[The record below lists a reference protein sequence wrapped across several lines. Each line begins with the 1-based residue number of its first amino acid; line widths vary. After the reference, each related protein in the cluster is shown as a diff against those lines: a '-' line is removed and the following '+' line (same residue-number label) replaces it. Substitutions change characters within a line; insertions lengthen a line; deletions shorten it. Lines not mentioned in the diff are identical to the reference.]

1 MNMQNKQQQLA
12 ERINALLRDQG
23 IVFYGGGAF
32 PRPDYSTQVRLVL
45 PLPDITFDY
54 NEKLDDA
61 AILRRIAHSIH
72 AVADRFALL
81 TESKE

>member
-12 ERINALLRDQG
+12 ERINALLCDQG
-23 IVFYGGGAF
+23 ISPGCAF
-32 PRPDYSTQVRLVL
+32 PRSDYLTQVRLVL

-54 NEKLDDA
+54 NENLDDA

-72 AVADRFALL
+72 SVADRFALL
-81 TESKE
+81 TDSGS